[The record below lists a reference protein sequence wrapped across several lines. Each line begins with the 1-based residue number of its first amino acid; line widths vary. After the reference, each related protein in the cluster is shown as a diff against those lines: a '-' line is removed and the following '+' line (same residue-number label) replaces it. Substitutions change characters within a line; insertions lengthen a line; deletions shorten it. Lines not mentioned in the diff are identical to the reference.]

1 MKSKFPAPGLTQAL
15 FVRPIRYLILVIL
28 ILPFAIST
36 NCRMTEKTEPQIPA
50 TQAESNTNDATAI
63 HRRAI
68 AIDMHADTPQRLLD
82 ERVDL
87 AQRLPDGH
95 FDSVRAR
102 EGGLDA
108 QFFSIWVEP
117 QLFGG
122 GGPSAMKRADDQI
135 AAVRALAERHPETWQ
150 FATTA
155 ADIRRIASEEKLAAL
170 TGLEGGYAID
180 EKIENVERYYKLGV
194 RYMSPAWTESLSWAG
209 SSGDEVGKTRGL
221 NDFGRAVVREMN
233 RLGMMVD
240 VSHVSDKTFWDI
252 VNTSS
257 KPVIATHSGCRAV
270 ANVPRNLT
278 DEMIQAIAKTG
289 GVVNAI
295 FYPEHLEPGWSEKKK
310 KVDAE
315 IADEVRRASDAEQG
329 DVAHKKLARDRVR
342 REEFAKRLPAVMV
355 SRLVDHIDH
364 IVKLVGV
371 DHVGIGSDFDGVQ
384 STLSDL
390 SDISQLPNLTRELV
404 HRGYSESDI
413 DKILGGNMLR
423 VMEANE

>member
-1 MKSKFPAPGLTQAL
+1 
-15 FVRPIRYLILVIL
+15 
-28 ILPFAIST
+28 
-36 NCRMTEKTEPQIPA
+36 MTEKTETTAPA
-50 TQAESNTNDATAI
+50 TERQNKTDDANAI

-95 FDSVRAR
+95 FDSLRAR

-122 GGPSAMKRADDQI
+122 GGATAMKRADEQI
-135 AAVRALAERHPETWQ
+135 VAVRALAERHPEIWQ
-150 FATTA
+150 LATTA
-155 ADIRRIASEEKLAAL
+155 ADIRRIASADKLAAL

-194 RYMSPAWTESLSWAG
+194 RYMSPAWSESLSWAG

-252 VNTSS
+252 INTSTR
-257 KPVIATHSGCRAV
+257 PVIATHSGCRAI

-278 DEMIQAIAKTG
+278 DEMIQAIARTG
-289 GVVNAI
+289 GVVNVI

-310 KVDAE
+310 IVDTE
-315 IADEVRRASDAEQG
+315 IADEVQRASEAEKGDA
-329 DVAHKKLARDRVR
+329 AHKKLARDRVR
-342 REEFAKRLPAVMV
+342 REEFAKRLPPVAV

-390 SDISQLPNLTRELV
+390 ADVSQLPNLTRELLR
-404 HRGYSESDI
+404 RGYSESDI

-423 VMEANE
+423 VMEANEGLNH

>member
-1 MKSKFPAPGLTQAL
+1 MTKITETTPNSNAVKSAAVDDPD
-15 FVRPIRYLILVIL
+15 V
-28 ILPFAIST
+28 
-36 NCRMTEKTEPQIPA
+36 
-50 TQAESNTNDATAI
+50 I

-82 ERVDL
+82 ELVNL
-87 AQRLPDGH
+87 QERLPDGH

-102 EGGLDA
+102 SGGLDA

-122 GGPSAMKRADDQI
+122 GGQSAMKRADDQI
-135 AAVRALAERHPETWQ
+135 AAVKELAEKYPETWQ
-150 FATTA
+150 FATSA
-155 ADIRRIASEEKLAAL
+155 ADIRRIVGENKLAAL

-180 EKIENVERYYKLGV
+180 DDLANVERYYRLGV
-194 RYMSPAWTESLSWAG
+194 RYMSPAWSVSTKWAG
-209 SSGDEVGKTRGL
+209 SSGDAEGQTRGL
-221 NDFGRAVVREMN
+221 NDFGKQVVSEMN

-252 VNTSS
+252 VNTSA
-257 KPVIATHSGCRAV
+257 KPVIATHSGCRAI

-289 GVVNAI
+289 GVVNVI

-310 KVDAE
+310 VVDAQ
-315 IADEVRRASDAEQG
+315 IAPQVQKASEEEEGSA
-329 DVAHKKLARDRVR
+329 AHKKLARDRVR
-342 REEFAKRLPAVMV
+342 SVEFAKRLPPV
-355 SRLVDHIDH
+355 SVTRLVDHIDH
-364 IVKLVGV
+364 VVKLVGI

-390 SDISQLPNLTRELV
+390 ADVSELPNLTRELLR
-404 HRGYSESDI
+404 RGYSAGDI
-413 DKILGGNMLR
+413 EKILGGNMLR
-423 VMEANE
+423 VMEAMER